1 MTISDDIRTA
11 VKSEKAIIGYRET
24 SKFLKSGGKVK
35 EVVISNNI
43 PENMD
48 KDIRANTKA
57 ADVKLQDFDG
67 TSKDLGTAC
76 GKPFPVA
83 VMIIKG

>member
-11 VKSEKAIIGYRET
+11 VRAKNAIIGYRET
-24 SKFLKSGGKVK
+24 IKFIKTGGKIK
-35 EVVISNNI
+35 EVIISNNI
-43 PENMD
+43 PENMS
-48 KDIRANTKA
+48 KDVRANSTA
-57 ADVKLQDFDG
+57 AEVKLEDFDG

-76 GKPFPVA
+76 GKPFPVG